1 MEPSACQATYLL
13 GLSKPH
19 ALQEQ
24 SVARKSSG
32 EGSHSEHLCARAGP
46 FTITLLARPTPELP
60 LPTLPIS
67 EGLFSILLCGPCQ
80 LLILLVLLWL
90 TDKLTFCNVNT
101 ITTPK
106 SELCTLIDH
115 LTINKQ
121 SHLNPYPCHLR
132 WVNLLLQGQQPL
144 RLNPVVYAVACW
156 K

>member
-1 MEPSACQATYLL
+1 MPSKNSQLHARVVERGPTQNICVPERDPSPLL
-13 GLSKPH
+13 FWQDQPL
-19 ALQEQ
+19 
-24 SVARKSSG
+24 
-32 EGSHSEHLCARAGP
+32 
-46 FTITLLARPTPELP
+46 ELP

-156 K
+156 E